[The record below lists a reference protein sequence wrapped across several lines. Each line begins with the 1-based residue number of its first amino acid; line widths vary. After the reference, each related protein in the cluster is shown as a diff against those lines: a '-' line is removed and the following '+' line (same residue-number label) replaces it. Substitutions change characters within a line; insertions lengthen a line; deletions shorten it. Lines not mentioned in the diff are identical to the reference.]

1 MSGLHRSPLH
11 GVSVEFADYRE
22 YTPGDD
28 LKRLDWRAYAR
39 SNRYYI
45 KRYEE
50 ETNFRATLLVDA
62 SASMRYG
69 RAAARGEGGFTK
81 FGYAATLAASL
92 AMLCL
97 KQRDAVGLALF
108 DDSERSWLRPS
119 AAQSQLMKI
128 LDVLESARPDRTTD
142 LGLVLN
148 KVAAQINARGLVIVV
163 SDLLCD
169 LDALYQGLGRVQRQG
184 HDILIFHVLDK
195 EEIELPFNDSVLFRD
210 IEGSE
215 EIFAEPWA
223 FRQAYRRAMDDFIL
237 DVGNRCRGAGIDYT
251 LLDHLRRSW
260 SGFGEIPPPTA
271 EHGGPPD
278 RQNHHLVART
288 LRLDAARRRGM
299 TFLAGSLL
307 GGLVLASVPIII
319 HILNRRRFQIIDWPP
334 MKYLKLTLKRNR
346 RRIRI
351 EQMILLAMRTLAV
364 ILLILAIAR
373 PVIPQNGL
381 AALFPGHG
389 RTSHLIVIDD
399 SLSMGYTTAGRSA
412 FDVARNA
419 AADLLKTAGTP
430 R

>member
-1 MSGLHRSPLH
+1 MSESARYLNPEVLARIVPLGLRAQRVVEGAMSGLHRSPLH
-11 GVSVEFADYRE
+11 GASVEFADYRE
-22 YTPGDD
+22 YAPGDD

-108 DDSERSWLRPS
+108 DDAEQSWLRPS
-119 AAQSQLMKI
+119 AAQSQMSKI
-128 LDVLESARPDRTTD
+128 LDILESATPYGETD
-142 LGLVLN
+142 LGLVLH
-148 KVAAQINARGLVIVV
+148 KVASQINSRGLVIVV

-169 LDALYQGLGRVQRQG
+169 LEGLYHGLGRLQRQG

-215 EIFAEPWA
+215 QIFAEPWA

-251 LLDHLRRSW
+251 LLTTSDDLGLALAQYLHHRQNIVGRRIGKITTS
-260 SGFGEIPPPTA
+260 SHEHVGPSP
-271 EHGGPPD
+271 HGGE
-278 RQNHHLVART
+278 A
-288 LRLDAARRRGM
+288 
-299 TFLAGSLL
+299 
-307 GGLVLASVPIII
+307 
-319 HILNRRRFQIIDWPP
+319 
-334 MKYLKLTLKRNR
+334 
-346 RRIRI
+346 
-351 EQMILLAMRTLAV
+351 
-364 ILLILAIAR
+364 
-373 PVIPQNGL
+373 
-381 AALFPGHG
+381 
-389 RTSHLIVIDD
+389 
-399 SLSMGYTTAGRSA
+399 
-412 FDVARNA
+412 
-419 AADLLKTAGTP
+419 
-430 R
+430 

>member
-1 MSGLHRSPLH
+1 MSESATYLKPEVLARIVPLGLRAQRVVEGTMSGLHRSPLH

-22 YTPGDD
+22 YAPGDD

-50 ETNFRATLLVDA
+50 ETNFRATLLIDA

-81 FGYAATLAASL
+81 FDYAATLAASL

-108 DDSERSWLRPS
+108 DDSERTWLRPS
-119 AAQSQLMKI
+119 AAQSQMMKI
-128 LDVLESARPDRTTD
+128 LDMLESARPDRTTD

-184 HDILIFHVLDK
+184 HDILVFHVLDK

-251 LLDHLRRSW
+251 LLTTSDDLGQGLARYLHRRQSIVGRRIGKITT
-260 SGFGEIPPPTA
+260 SSREHSASTP
-271 EHGGPPD
+271 HGGE
-278 RQNHHLVART
+278 A
-288 LRLDAARRRGM
+288 
-299 TFLAGSLL
+299 
-307 GGLVLASVPIII
+307 
-319 HILNRRRFQIIDWPP
+319 
-334 MKYLKLTLKRNR
+334 
-346 RRIRI
+346 
-351 EQMILLAMRTLAV
+351 
-364 ILLILAIAR
+364 
-373 PVIPQNGL
+373 
-381 AALFPGHG
+381 
-389 RTSHLIVIDD
+389 
-399 SLSMGYTTAGRSA
+399 
-412 FDVARNA
+412 
-419 AADLLKTAGTP
+419 
-430 R
+430 